1 MNYGYQD
8 SKEVGPGKQ
17 GGKFGLNTGA
27 HVTKFEYNPNGGKD
41 GAEQDAIDFNVQLGE
56 KEFMLRFFPVTKVFA
71 KKGGGEITDTNS
83 QEYKDGRDEA
93 VALLNGTLSDIVK
106 CYVSEEDLK
115 QALATPIASF
125 KDYAQILQRLVQS
138 VPNWQKVPV
147 DVFLHYQFTPSGSNT
162 RTFLTLPKDVKH
174 GTFIVKSQGPGFK
187 EDRTETHVRY
197 TKEDG
202 TEHPFRRGEWF
213 VKSAFANSI
222 DLGNTSGSGTP
233 MGAPAG
239 AEAAW

>member
-17 GGKFGLNTGA
+17 GGKFGLNVGV
-27 HVTKFEYNPNGGKD
+27 VTKFEYNPNSGKD
-41 GAEQDAIDFNVQLGE
+41 GAEQDGIDLNVQVGE

-93 VALLNGTLSDIVK
+93 IALLNGTLSDIVK

-125 KDYAQILQRLVQS
+125 RDYATILQRLVQS
-138 VPNWQKVPV
+138 TLNWNKQLV
-147 DVFLHYQFTPSGSNT
+147 DIFLQYQFTPSGSNT
-162 RTFLTLPKDVKH
+162 RTFLTLPANVKH
-174 GTFIVKSQGPGFK
+174 GSFIVKHQGTGFK
-187 EDRTETHVRY
+187 EDKTPTHVRY
-197 TKEDG
+197 VTEDG
-202 TEHPFRRGEWF
+202 RVHPLSRGEWF
-213 VKSAFANSI
+213 VTSAFANQIVIGETSTP
-222 DLGNTSGSGTP
+222 GNAP
-233 MGAPAG
+233 MAASG
-239 AEAAW
+239 AEAW